1 MLRYS
6 CLGYGCCYLG
16 FISHEVL
23 GLLGVEGVVLLLP
36 ERRVR
41 QQVVQPVQLRLREEE
56 IQRLPDEAQ
65 PQDLQHEFTMVIL
78 IWNQLVMSTM

>member
-6 CLGYGCCYLG
+6 WLGYGCCYLG
-16 FISHEVL
+16 FVGHEVL
-23 GLLGVEGVVLLLP
+23 GLLGVQGVVLLLP

-65 PQDLQHEFTMVIL
+65 TQDLQHNRDTSQRV
-78 IWNQLVMSTM
+78 